1 MKCNNSVKLRL
12 SLLILTLVLSLS
24 FMASCTT
31 GGEQD
36 PTRTGSYTINTPG
49 ASNPTSNAQKE
60 LTYTDITLLS
70 AGDIMYHMS
79 QLKSAYRSAS
89 DTYDFSENFQY
100 VKNIISSA
108 DYAVVNFE
116 TTLANQNEYTSC
128 PSFNSPLAVLDSI
141 KDAGFDMLLY
151 ANNHCYDY
159 KKQGFLATLGQFQK
173 YGFEYI
179 GGKMEASSK
188 SYMVK
193 DVKGIKLGLLN
204 YADTLTPPN
213 GQYNT
218 INGITINDGCEEL
231 MDIYVRGKEDALYAE
246 VTERINDLKAN
257 GAELIILYIHWGN
270 EYQLEP
276 INGQK
281 EVAQKLCNLGVDVII
296 GSHPHVIEPM
306 EILTSQN
313 DPSHS
318 TVCFYSLGNYISNQ
332 NRLSFQDLTQSI
344 RPYTENGLMVTLN
357 IRKYST
363 GDVYVKSIDYTP
375 TWVHRYPDSNGYQY
389 NVVPLP
395 QANNDP
401 EGYGLTA
408 SDFGVDHA
416 AAAFQMTDSVFSA
429 PIMAFNTKMA
439 DEIAAFSQSYYDNS
453 K

>member
-116 TTLANQNEYTSC
+116 TTLANQNEYTSF

-179 GGKMEASSK
+179 GGKW
-188 SYMVK
+188 
-193 DVKGIKLGLLN
+193 KL
-204 YADTLTPPN
+204 PPN
-213 GQYNT
+213 H
-218 INGITINDGCEEL
+218 I
-231 MDIYVRGKEDALYAE
+231 
-246 VTERINDLKAN
+246 
-257 GAELIILYIHWGN
+257 W
-270 EYQLEP
+270 
-276 INGQK
+276 
-281 EVAQKLCNLGVDVII
+281 
-296 GSHPHVIEPM
+296 S
-306 EILTSQN
+306 
-313 DPSHS
+313 
-318 TVCFYSLGNYISNQ
+318 
-332 NRLSFQDLTQSI
+332 
-344 RPYTENGLMVTLN
+344 
-357 IRKYST
+357 
-363 GDVYVKSIDYTP
+363 
-375 TWVHRYPDSNGYQY
+375 
-389 NVVPLP
+389 
-395 QANNDP
+395 
-401 EGYGLTA
+401 
-408 SDFGVDHA
+408 
-416 AAAFQMTDSVFSA
+416 
-429 PIMAFNTKMA
+429 KM
-439 DEIAAFSQSYYDNS
+439 
-453 K
+453 